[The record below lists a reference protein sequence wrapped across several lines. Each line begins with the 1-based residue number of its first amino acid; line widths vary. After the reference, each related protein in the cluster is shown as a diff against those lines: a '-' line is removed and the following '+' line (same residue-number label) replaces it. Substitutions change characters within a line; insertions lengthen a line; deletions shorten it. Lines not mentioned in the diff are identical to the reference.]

1 MDGWMV
7 HPVNHTSIH
16 PFRAFKYPFI
26 HCSMPESMGSAPV
39 GVPCPLTSSLGEF
52 PGYWDWLWYP
62 GLPPGPLVLV
72 SIAFPLSPS
81 ISQCFCIRSSP
92 AIHFCFFFMTD
103 VSAPF
108 RSTLHSLMVSFQAW
122 DWLWYPMLWFQWR
135 SIGCA

>member
-62 GLPPGPLVLV
+62 GLSPVLV
-72 SIAFPLSPS
+72 SIAFPFAFH
-81 ISQCFCIRSSP
+81 IS
-92 AIHFCFFFMTD
+92 
-103 VSAPF
+103 VS
-108 RSTLHSLMVSFQAW
+108 HSLFFLCHWISFVC
-122 DWLWYPMLWFQWR
+122 FQ
-135 SIGCA
+135 SDGICARQCRHRLSF